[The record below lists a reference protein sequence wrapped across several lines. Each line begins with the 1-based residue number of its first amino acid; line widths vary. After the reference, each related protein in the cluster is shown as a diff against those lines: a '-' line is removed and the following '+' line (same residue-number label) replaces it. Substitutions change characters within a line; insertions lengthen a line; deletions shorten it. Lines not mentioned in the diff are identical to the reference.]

1 MAPPLDNSVY
11 NPLSEWTKFVNKEK
25 NENLSTRK
33 VLFEKY
39 TRKQAIFNKW
49 NNSGIL
55 ESLKGPQKDNLA
67 LLLES
72 QASQII
78 NEVPITI
85 GVSSR
90 GLGEIIN
97 HSVSTELIP
106 KKNLISKIKYFFISI
121 WQKIFKKKKETPVT
135 NFDNIAFPMVRRV
148 VAQTIALDL
157 VSVQPLS
164 LPTGLLFYL
173 DSPEKENVYTS
184 RVIIEKYKPKQLR
197 FNPMDYSEDYFIPTR

>member
-11 NPLSEWTKFVNKEK
+11 NHLSDWTKLSNK

-55 ESLKGPQKDNLA
+55 ESLKGYQKDNLA

-106 KKNLISKIKYFFISI
+106 KKNLISKIKHFFISI

-135 NFDNIAFPMVRRV
+135 NFDNIALPIVRRV

-173 DSPEKENVYTS
+173 DSPKLEKENVYTS

-197 FNPMDYSEDYFIPTR
+197 FNPMDYSEDYFIPSR